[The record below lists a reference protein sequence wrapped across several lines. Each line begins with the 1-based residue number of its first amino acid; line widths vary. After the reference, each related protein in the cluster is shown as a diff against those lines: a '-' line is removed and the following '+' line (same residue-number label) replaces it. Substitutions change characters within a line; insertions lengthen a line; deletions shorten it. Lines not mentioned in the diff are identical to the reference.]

1 MRVIQTTVVA
11 VVVLGLSCSSLLA
24 QRGEGDQQGV
34 ARKAAKPKIAS
45 LSGEVLQLKVEP
57 CRMTTGRSSLGT
69 HLAISTPEGK
79 TVTIHL
85 GPAAEVEPLT
95 KDLSRGMAIKAEV
108 FRTEATPDGQYV
120 ARTLTFGDR
129 TVVLRDRSLRPVWA
143 GQEPSGKPPLK
154 IAVTAAGPTLDADV
168 DPQFGRCLYFVV
180 IDPKT
185 GSFEA
190 LKNTFTQ
197 GRQAGVQ
204 SAQMIASKGAKVLL
218 TGKCGPSALRALSA
232 ERVKVVS
239 NCSGTVR
246 EVVAQ
251 YKAGK
256 LPAANEGDARSPQP
270 SQDTPQP

>member
-1 MRVIQTTVVA
+1 
-11 VVVLGLSCSSLLA
+11 
-24 QRGEGDQQGV
+24 
-34 ARKAAKPKIAS
+34 
-45 LSGEVLQLKVEP
+45 
-57 CRMTTGRSSLGT
+57 
-69 HLAISTPEGK
+69 LAIRTTEGR

-85 GPAAEVEPLT
+85 GPAVEVEALT

-143 GQEPSGKPPLK
+143 RQGPSSKPPLK
-154 IAVTAAGPTLDADV
+154 IAVTAAGATLDSAV
-168 DPQFGRCLYFVV
+168 DPQFGRCPYFVV
-180 IDPKT
+180 IDLKT

-190 LKNTFTQ
+190 LKNTYTQ

-204 SAQMIASKGAKVLL
+204 SARMIASKGAKVLL

-232 ERVKVVS
+232 ERIEVVS
-239 NCSGTVR
+239 GCSGTVR
-246 EVVAQ
+246 EVLEQ

-256 LPAANEGDARSPQP
+256 LATANEGNARSSPP
-270 SQDTPQP
+270 SQDTRPP